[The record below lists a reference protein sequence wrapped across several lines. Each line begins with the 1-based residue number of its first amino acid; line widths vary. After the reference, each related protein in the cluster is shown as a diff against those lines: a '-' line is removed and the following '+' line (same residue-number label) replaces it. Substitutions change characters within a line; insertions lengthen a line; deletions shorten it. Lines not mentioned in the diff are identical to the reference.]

1 MLKTSII
8 IFLYVVNIVYV
19 CNVTLCIT
27 ENQIQ
32 RFKNQDKGVGL
43 SFRETEISPHSVSWC
58 DNGPNS
64 RLQLITFNFFQNV
77 TPEKE
82 NGQGKDYPY
91 TPKKDGQFYYRSV
104 QSQRKLSINAQYGS
118 SITLAITG
126 NSRRPNANDEPL
138 YFRGSMFDPG
148 G

>member
-8 IFLYVVNIVYV
+8 IFLFIMKFVYV
-19 CNVTLCIT
+19 CIDDSLSAFR
-27 ENQIQ
+27 QKDLK
-32 RFKNQDKGVGL
+32 RKPSHSGV
-43 SFRETEISPHSVSWC
+43 SPVFFSRCEWIVSELG
-58 DNGPNS
+58 DGYN
-64 RLQLITFNFFQNV
+64 LTFIFFHHDD
-77 TPEKE
+77 PEKE

-104 QSQRKLSINAQYGS
+104 QSQRKLSINTKACS
-118 SITLAITG
+118 TITLAIKG
-126 NSRRPNANDEPL
+126 NSGRTNAINEPL